1 VRSVSILSCLIGF
14 PLTLA
19 AQSPALKA
27 AAASITEADVRR
39 GIGIIADDSMGGR
52 DTPSRGL
59 DLTARW
65 VADQFRRFK
74 LKPAGDSGDY
84 LQRYPINVSEPDA
97 DSMFIEFKSTGGQRF
112 KVLLQRDVALI
123 GAGRPPSTLTTLP
136 VTLVGAIVDSASLA
150 TNIKDHLVLYAGDW
164 SKGPPAR
171 WQQIL
176 GGLHQAGARG
186 VVMVVNNDSLMGGVT
201 SARIEPTVSLGPPS
215 PTAIRP
221 GGSFFIGVVRE
232 ALLTKE
238 VPTAADEL
246 SRLRNTT
253 SPAVTPELDWSATVI
268 AKIREPRAAW
278 LPNTVGILEGTDP
291 VLKQEYIVVSGHMD
305 HVGTRCRGATPADT
319 ICNGADDDGSG
330 TVGVVEVAEAL
341 SQPGAAP
348 KRSVIFLTV
357 SAEERGLWGSQY
369 FANHPPVDVKSIVAD
384 LNMDMIGRNWKDSVV
399 AIGMQHS
406 DLGAMAE
413 QVAAQHPELRMR
425 VIDDQW
431 PSENLYGRSD
441 HYNFA
446 VKGIPILF
454 FTSGLHADYHAVT
467 DSPDKIDAEK
477 EERILRLVFYLA
489 EEIGNRA
496 ERPRWNPESYKKIV
510 TGR

>member
-1 VRSVSILSCLIGF
+1 VRAAPLLSCLITI
-14 PLTLA
+14 PLALA
-19 AQSPALKA
+19 GQSPALKA
-27 AAASITEADVRR
+27 AASSITEADVRR

-65 VADQFRRFK
+65 VADQFRRFQ

-84 LQRYPINVSEPDA
+84 LQRYPINISEPDR
-97 DSMFIEFKSTGGQRF
+97 DSMFIEFASTAGQKF

-123 GAGRPPSTLTTLP
+123 GAGRPPSALTTLP

-150 TNIKDHLVLYAGDW
+150 TNIKDHLILYAGDW
-164 SKGPPAR
+164 GKGPPPR

-176 GGLHQAGARG
+176 GALHQAGARG
-186 VVMVVNNDSLMGGVT
+186 VVMVVNNDSLMGGIT
-201 SARIEPTVSLGPPS
+201 SARIEPTVNLGPPS
-215 PTAIRP
+215 PTGIRP
-221 GGSFFIGVVRE
+221 GGSFFIGIVRE

-238 VPTAADEL
+238 VPTAAEDF
-246 SRLRNTT
+246 SRLRTTT
-253 SPAVTPELDWSATVI
+253 SPAVLSEPDWSATVI
-268 AKIREPRAAW
+268 AKIREPRAGW
-278 LPNTVGILEGTDP
+278 LPNTVGILEGSDP

-305 HVGTRCRGATPADT
+305 HVGARCRGVTPADT
-319 ICNGADDDGSG
+319 ICNGADDDASG

-341 SQPGAAP
+341 SQPGARP

-369 FANHPPVDVKSIVAD
+369 FANNLPVNVKSVVAD

-399 AIGMQHS
+399 AIGKEHS
-406 DLGAMAE
+406 DLGSAVDR
-413 QVAAQHPELRMR
+413 VAAEHPELRMS

-431 PSENLYGRSD
+431 PAENLYGRSD

-454 FTSGLHADYHAVT
+454 FTSGLHPDYHAVT

-477 EERILRLVFYLA
+477 EARILRLVFYLA
-489 EEIGNRA
+489 EEVGNRA
-496 ERPRWNPESYKKIV
+496 ERPKWNPDSYKKIV
-510 TGR
+510 TGK